1 MSYWENCK
9 VVGAAILPFCVD
21 PECGR
26 LFFWLGKE
34 RYNAKWA
41 RGSEMWACFGGRPL
55 HKSEPPE
62 SIAAREFVEETA
74 GMLMY
79 FPTDVLPRASHVD
92 IAHSLSNQE
101 FLFRIVFGV
110 AASGHLTPLSSPASV
125 MHSPRSQLKS
135 IYVMFVKQIHWD
147 PHAARRFK
155 ACMNIMNTLPEVVKN
170 MRRRDW
176 LLEHPA
182 IHLKKPPLS
191 SAESS
196 GKLAVHMSVS
206 KTPCKPACRLMCHM
220 QQKHHK
226 ESGDDEAQHDPDVD
240 THMHH
245 LVVDKDYVEKQEIA
259 LWSVPQIQRATR
271 SNGVLTTRNGNV
283 ERCRSTFT
291 RQAVAVLAELSFYEP
306 SIFDERV

>member
-1 MSYWENCK
+1 MSYWENCR

-79 FPTDVLPRASHVD
+79 FPTDVLPRSSHVD
-92 IAHSLSNQE
+92 IAQSLTNQE
-101 FLFRIVFGV
+101 FLFRIVFGM
-110 AASGHLTPLSSPASV
+110 ASSGHLTPLCSPASA
-125 MHSPRSQLKS
+125 MHSPRSSVQS

-147 PHAARRFK
+147 PQAARRFK
-155 ACMNIMNTLPEVVKN
+155 ACMHVMNTLPEVVTD
-170 MRRRDW
+170 MRRRAW

-182 IHLKKPPLS
+182 IHLKKTEVGVKQLT
-191 SAESS
+191 
-196 GKLAVHMSVS
+196 GLAAHISVS
-206 KTPCKPACRLMCHM
+206 KTPCKPACRRVCYM
-220 QQKHHK
+220 QQQHHR
-226 ESGDDEAQHDPDVD
+226 ESGGEEPYNDDESD
-240 THMHH
+240 TDMHH

-259 LWSVPQIQRATR
+259 LWSVPQMQRATR

-283 ERCRSTFT
+283 ERCRTTFT
-291 RQAVAVLAELSFYEP
+291 KQIVAVLAELSFHEP

>member
-1 MSYWENCK
+1 
-9 VVGAAILPFCVD
+9 VD

-62 SIAAREFVEETA
+62 SIAAREFVEETS

-92 IAHSLSNQE
+92 IAQSLTNQE

-110 AASGHLTPLSSPASV
+110 SSSSGHITPVSSSPASL
-125 MHSPRSQLKS
+125 SSRSAAIKS

-155 ACMNIMNTLPEVVKN
+155 ACMNVMNKLPEVVKDV
-170 MRRRDW
+170 RRREW

-182 IHLKKPPLS
+182 IHLKKPALTS
-191 SAESS
+191 VTD
-196 GKLAVHMSVS
+196 GKQLAAHVS
-206 KTPCKPACRLMCHM
+206 ISKHPCTPACRRMCYM
-220 QQKHHK
+220 QQ
-226 ESGDDEAQHDPDVD
+226 QHYLEPQPEFEPDN
-240 THMHH
+240 TEHHH
-245 LVVDKDYVEKQEIA
+245 LMVDKDYVEKQEIA
-259 LWSVPQIQRATR
+259 LWSVPQMQRATR

-291 RQAVAVLAELSFYEP
+291 KQIVAVLAELSFYEP
-306 SIFDERV
+306 SILDERV